1 MSDALSRLGR
11 RSLLLS
17 VLVTAVLATLAAID
31 AGGVAPVWTATH
43 LTLAGI
49 FGLIAVVAA
58 WQEADGRA
66 RRLRGWISVAFT
78 LWVASQLALDMGLVT
93 GSEGWLVLA
102 DLLFIGTAGTAFAA
116 YHAALHGRLGR
127 RQESLVYLDAA
138 MVVAASTA
146 ALTAIFGAQAVS
158 DPVQLSLFI
167 HGLVFVWILGASLL
181 LDLATLAERRPAGAY
196 ALLAGLAVLAVGLIG
211 SASGGDGASLS
222 ARFFPAL
229 VSSGVLIIAYGSA
242 GWNERQDPDPRYAAA
257 AHRLRE
263 LLPLGAAASA
273 PLLFLGSHLL
283 PAGSDHGI
291 VMQTVDVAVATLL
304 ILAVVRQ
311 SLTVRERDRGL
322 DELKAARAADER
334 RVQQIAGVEAVGR
347 LLASTGPTKASLEQ
361 VAVLLDEQ
369 FSYECVAIYLADG
382 GQLRLGASRN
392 HLNPIVSI
400 DGMQGIIG
408 RVMRTHQAKLVP
420 DVRLEPVYVCG
431 DPAVRSEIAVPLLA
445 GARLLGVLDIES
457 TADDPLN
464 ATDLKVVVAVADQL
478 ASAMALG
485 LERTFIS
492 AILETV
498 GALVI
503 VLDAEGRLLRFNA
516 ACEAA
521 SGYTA
526 AELEAHGSL
535 DFLVPREDIEQ
546 VLAAISCLSPQN
558 TSVSLE
564 NDWVRKDGSR
574 CHIAWSNTAVLDE
587 RGSLKF
593 SIATGIDI
601 TARKQ
606 LERQLAHQALHDVL
620 TGLPN
625 RALFLDRVRRALVD
639 DRQPTGVALLFLD
652 LDDFKQ
658 VNDTYGHVAGDLVL
672 AELGRR
678 LASSIRPSDTA
689 ARIGGDEFAVLL
701 EGSADATTAQEVA
714 TRIEASLARPVTF
727 QSQDIVVR
735 VSIGISVG
743 QGGTED
749 GDALLSRADL
759 AMYRAKSEGKGR
771 SEHFDANVYAAR
783 AQRRVLEA
791 RLERAVHEKE
801 FVLLYQPIV
810 ELASGRLVGLEA
822 LLRWRHP
829 ERGLLLPDDV
839 IPLAEETGLIIP
851 IGRWVIEEACRQA
864 RRWRG
869 TDGNGPWI
877 SVNLSARQFM
887 EASLVSDV
895 QEALV
900 AGGLDAAGLVLEIT
914 ESSLMQDS
922 EATIE
927 RLAGLKA
934 LGVRLAVDDFGTG
947 YSSLEYLRRFPVD
960 ILKIDR
966 SFVAGVDG
974 DVKES
979 TLCRAIVALAQSLGL
994 QTLAEGIET
1003 TGQRGALRTL
1013 GCELGQGFLFAR
1025 PLTAEA
1031 VTRFAKSLQRDT
1043 AGRRSSIGRS
1053 RGQSTGRGSETSGC
1067 ASTMMRSSVMS
1078 SMAQRSPSR
1087 PRPESFTPP

>member
-1 MSDALSRLGR
+1 MSEVLSRAGL
-11 RSLLLS
+11 RSLLAGLF
-17 VLVTAVLATLAAID
+17 VTVVMAAFAAFD
-31 AGGVAPVWTATH
+31 VGGAAPVWTAAH
-43 LTLAGI
+43 LTLAGA
-49 FGLIAVVAA
+49 FGLLAVVAA
-58 WQEADGRA
+58 WREATGRA
-66 RRLRGWISVAFT
+66 RTVRGLISVAFL
-78 LWVASQLALDMGLVT
+78 LWVASQLARGISLMTADRGWVT
-93 GSEGWLVLA
+93 LA
-102 DLLFIGTAGTAFAA
+102 ELLFIGTAGACFVA
-116 YHAALHGRLGR
+116 YQAALHGRLGR
-127 RQESLVYLDAA
+127 NQEAIVYLDAA
-138 MVVAASTA
+138 LVVAASTA
-146 ALTAIFGAQAVS
+146 VLTALFGARAAA
-158 DPVQLSLFI
+158 DPFHLSLFAQ
-167 HGLVFVWILGASLL
+167 GLVFVSIFGGSLI
-181 LDLATLAERRPAGAY
+181 LDLATRVERRPAGAY
-196 ALLAGLAVLAVGLIG
+196 AILAGLAVLAVGYIG
-211 SASGGDGASLS
+211 GAAGDGTGLGASS
-222 ARFFPAL
+222 FPAL
-229 VSSGVLIIAYGSA
+229 VSCGVLLIAYGGA
-242 GWNERQDPDPRYAAA
+242 GWNERQDPDPRYAAF

-263 LLPLGAAASA
+263 LLPLAAAASA
-273 PLLFLGSHLL
+273 PLLFVGSHLL
-283 PAGSDHGI
+283 PTSSDHGI
-291 VMQTVDVAVATLL
+291 VLLLVDISIAALL

-535 DFLVPREDIEQ
+535 DFLVPPEDIEQ

-701 EGSADATTAQEVA
+701 EGSADATTAQEIA

-851 IGRWVIEEACRQA
+851 IGRWVIQEACRQA

-966 SFVAGVDG
+966 SFVTGVDG
-974 DVKES
+974 GVKES